1 MMSFL
6 SFARRRQN
14 QNRRHARR
22 LNGCWERSLCRKRG
36 PGRRRSAQDGSFEQE
51 QTEITERCLVAV
63 DGREHSLQTERRFFF
78 QAILRYFR
86 LLPLKIPS
94 VKTGARGGGRTHNL
108 RLRRPTLYPIE
119 LLARTAATEVNRS

>member
-51 QTEITERCLVAV
+51 QTEITERGLVAV
-63 DGREHSLQTERRFFF
+63 DGRDRKSTRLNSSHGYTWYAVFCLQKKKQAACHADEARPARR
-78 QAILRYFR
+78 A
-86 LLPLKIPS
+86 
-94 VKTGARGGGRTHNL
+94 
-108 RLRRPTLYPIE
+108 
-119 LLARTAATEVNRS
+119 AATCRPSLSP